1 MSNVK
6 IKPMCFRPT
15 PELEQRINEAALREQ
30 RSKSQIIALCVESG
44 IRRFENSPTT
54 AIARQE

>member
-1 MSNVK
+1 
-6 IKPMCFRPT
+6 MCFRPT

-44 IRRFENSPTT
+44 IRRFENSPST